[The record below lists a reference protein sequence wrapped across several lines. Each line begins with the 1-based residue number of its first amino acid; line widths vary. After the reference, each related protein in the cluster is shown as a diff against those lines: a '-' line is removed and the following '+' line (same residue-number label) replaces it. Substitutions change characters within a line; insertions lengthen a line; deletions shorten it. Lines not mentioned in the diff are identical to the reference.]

1 MTLDCRSR
9 VVNRSHER
17 LYVIPVCVGVV
28 NANYGRCVLSRLVE
42 SEISRS
48 GVCITC

>member
-9 VVNRSHER
+9 VVNRPHVC
-17 LYVIPVCVGVV
+17 LYVIPVGVGVV
-28 NANYGRCVLSRLVE
+28 NPHYGRCVLSRLVE

-48 GVCITC
+48 GV